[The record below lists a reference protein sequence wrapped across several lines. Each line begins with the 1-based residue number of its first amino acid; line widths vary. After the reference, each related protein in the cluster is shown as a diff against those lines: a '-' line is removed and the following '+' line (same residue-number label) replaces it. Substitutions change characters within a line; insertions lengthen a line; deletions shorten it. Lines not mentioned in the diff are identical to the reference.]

1 MSNPADLMKAMLAAA
16 VSVFLGTAAA
26 SPNLL
31 VDPGFESKTSSPT
44 GVGGWW
50 LMNGASFWQGDALTV
65 RSGSFSL
72 REVYD
77 PSAPSNEPYS
87 QGLQLLPATPGTAYV
102 FSGYA
107 RIPFGGMAGGSAT
120 GILLVGFW
128 DASDNLLG
136 NLVAS
141 PDPLGFWSP
150 EEVWLTLSLSATAP
164 AGAAKLSAAAVLW
177 NPAAGNTL
185 FWDDL
190 SLTVVPEPSSLGLLG
205 LGVGSCL
212 LVGRRR

>member
-1 MSNPADLMKAMLAAA
+1 
-16 VSVFLGTAAA
+16 
-26 SPNLL
+26 
-31 VDPGFESKTSSPT
+31 
-44 GVGGWW
+44 
-50 LMNGASFWQGDALTV
+50 MNGASFWQGDALTV

-72 REVYD
+72 REDYD
-77 PSAPSNEPYS
+77 PSAPEPYS
-87 QGLQLLPATPGTAYV
+87 QGLQVLPATPGMAYA

-107 RIPFGGMAGGSAT
+107 RIPFGGMSYGTT
-120 GILLVGFW
+120 GVLLVGFW
-128 DASDNLLG
+128 DASDNQLG

-141 PDPLGFWSP
+141 PDPIGFWSP
-150 EEVWLTLSLSATAP
+150 EEVWLPLSLSATAP
-164 AGAAKLSAAAVLW
+164 VGAVKLTAAPVLW